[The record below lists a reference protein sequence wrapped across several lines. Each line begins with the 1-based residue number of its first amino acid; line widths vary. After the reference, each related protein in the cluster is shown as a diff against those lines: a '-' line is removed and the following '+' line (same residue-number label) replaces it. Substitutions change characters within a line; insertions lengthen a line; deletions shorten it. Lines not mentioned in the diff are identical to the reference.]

1 MCEAELINV
10 TDTFAISASEK
21 QFLPVLAQQLP
32 SDSNQNGNSFV
43 ALFGRFSFLYVEVE
57 FAFILK

>member
-32 SDSNQNGNSFV
+32 SDYQNGNSFV